1 MNLRNSVKRIIAL
14 EIRASKIG
22 FAAFEGPSR
31 LLDWGLR
38 SVGSS
43 ALTHVVA
50 ERIRTLFEFYRPS
63 IVVVRERNP
72 KGKREQRTLKR
83 IREIISRET
92 RNHSARFTAISSQEF
107 RAYFDLRAV
116 NTKYAIASEMA
127 KRFDELSWKLPRQ
140 RKAYES
146 ESPSLAVFDAVAT
159 GIVFLERK

>member
-1 MNLRNSVKRIIAL
+1 MNLKNSVKRIVAL

-38 SVGSS
+38 SVGNGV
-43 ALTHVVA
+43 LNHVMT
-50 ERIRTLFEFYRPS
+50 ERIRTLIEFYRPS

-92 RNHSARFTAISSQEF
+92 RNHAARFTAINSQEF
-107 RAYFDLRAV
+107 RAFFDSRAV
-116 NTKYAIASEMA
+116 KTKYGIASEMA

-140 RKAYES
+140 RKPYES
-146 ESPSLAVFDAVAT
+146 ESPSMAVFDAVAT
-159 GIVFLERK
+159 GIVFLEGK

>member
-1 MNLRNSVKRIIAL
+1 MNSRSSIRRIVAL

-22 FAAFEGPSR
+22 FAAFEAPSK
-31 LLDWGLR
+31 LLDWGAR
-38 SVGSS
+38 STGSS

-63 IVVVRERNP
+63 IVVVRERDP
-72 KGKREQRTLKR
+72 KRKRERRTLKR

-92 RNHSARFTAISSQEF
+92 KKHSARFSAISSQEF
-107 RAYFDLRAV
+107 RAFFDSRAV
-116 NTKYAIASEMA
+116 KTKYGIASEMA

-140 RKAYES
+140 RKSYES

-159 GIVFLERK
+159 GIVFLEGK